1 MDVMSNKSE
10 ALAAQFEQAVADLV
24 QAVESRSD
32 AQWRATCGDEQWTV
46 AATAHHVGAQWP
58 LELEYITAAAEGRTS
73 PAYTWDDI
81 NAKNARHAAE
91 FAACTRAEV
100 AKLLRDESPS
110 IASYLRKL
118 SDEQLARTM
127 SLPLA
132 NGASV
137 STEQLILGG
146 VLIEHATAHL
156 QSIRSAG

>member
-1 MDVMSNKSE
+1 VGSKSE
-10 ALAAQFEQAVADLV
+10 ALAAQFEEAVAALV
-24 QAVESRSD
+24 RTVESCAD
-32 AQWRATCGDEQWTV
+32 AHWQATCGDEQWTV

-73 PAYTWDDI
+73 PTYTWDDI
-81 NAKNARHAAE
+81 NAKNAKHAAE

-110 IASYLRKL
+110 IAAYLRKL

-156 QSIRSAG
+156 KSIVAAG